1 MTRRRWGP
9 ELTTS
14 IDAIL
19 QQALDALNSARE
31 EVFQIA
37 EAARSEYE
45 RLKAALDSL
54 RKETKACIEEVDRL
68 ERAMMQARIRLMQ
81 VDRDFARSTP
91 AEIQA
96 AYEEAEQV
104 QVALSLQ
111 RARERELRRR
121 RDELERGLRTL
132 QAMVERAEGLVSQVN
147 MALRVL
153 TGDVNRLNN
162 ELEGLRARFQIGEH
176 VIRAQEEERRRVARE
191 IHDGPAQAMANVV
204 LRAEI
209 CERLLAAGR
218 KEVVQELAQ
227 LKMLVKESLRE
238 VRKII
243 FNLRPMALDD
253 LGLVPT
259 LNRYFENLREQDDL
273 PVTLRVT
280 GKDRRLHTAIE
291 VAIFRTIQEA
301 VNNARRHAQ
310 ASRIDVHLEFGPDY
324 VQLVVEDD
332 GIGFD
337 LEEVRR
343 EWADRK
349 SFGIMSMKERIELLD
364 GEFTLKSEIGKG
376 TQVRARVKLHE
387 DGDGRTVNRT
397 ADEERLK

>member
-1 MTRRRWGP
+1 
-9 ELTTS
+9 
-14 IDAIL
+14 
-19 QQALDALNSARE
+19 
-31 EVFQIA
+31 
-37 EAARSEYE
+37 
-45 RLKAALDSL
+45 
-54 RKETKACIEEVDRL
+54 
-68 ERAMMQARIRLMQ
+68 MMQARIRLMQ

-387 DGDGRTVNRT
+387 GGDGRTVNRT